1 MTVNVKIVIFA
12 VCIVIFY
19 TAYVELYVPHIE
31 PSPPPGI
38 NNTPKGL
45 SKDLSED
52 LIVLGERIYKG
63 RGACALCHDGGG
75 GRAPSLKDIFNVAA
89 LRIAEPGYSGK
100 AKDARSYILESML
113 KPSLYI
119 VKGFALKGAPS
130 PMKAVTL
137 PPAEL
142 TEREVSAVIEYLEGV
157 R

>member
-1 MTVNVKIVIFA
+1 MTANIKIVIFA

-31 PSPPPGI
+31 PSPPPTTVI
-38 NNTPKGL
+38 IDAE
-45 SKDLSED
+45 SDLTED
-52 LIVLGERIYKG
+52 LKVLGERIYKD

-100 AKDARSYILESML
+100 AKDARSYIRESML
-113 KPSLYI
+113 RPSIYI
-119 VKGFALKGAPS
+119 VEGYALKGAPS

-142 TEREVSAVIEYLEGV
+142 TERELLAVIEYLEGV